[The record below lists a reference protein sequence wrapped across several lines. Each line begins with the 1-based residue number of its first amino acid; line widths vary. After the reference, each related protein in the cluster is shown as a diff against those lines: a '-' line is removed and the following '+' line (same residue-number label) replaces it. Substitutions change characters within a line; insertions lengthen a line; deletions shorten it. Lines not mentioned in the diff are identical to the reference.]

1 MKKAL
6 NNRGSGYFTPCF
18 ITLGIAMILS
28 MVLFYAN
35 VMTIIQTTKSN
46 TERVLDSFIMK
57 NSIVIYNS
65 VKQGHDFTASF
76 DENFYI
82 SQTSSELSLDLA
94 SNSLYSYGEKGEIV
108 YSMTNPQITYTCRQE
123 FASEL
128 HALKLKAAY
137 DLKIPVYFAG
147 KYVGDITIPLTVR
160 SEFTLKE

>member
-1 MKKAL
+1 MRKVL

-57 NSIVIYNS
+57 NSIEIYNS

-76 DENFYI
+76 DENFYV
-82 SQTSSELSLDLA
+82 SQTSSELSLDLS

-108 YSMTNPQITYTCRQE
+108 YSMTNPQITYTVDK
-123 FASEL
+123 
-128 HALKLKAAY
+128 ALKLKAAY

-147 KYVGDITIPLTVR
+147 KYVGSITIPLTVR